1 MNILITLLIV
11 IIGTAG
17 ILIYIFNYK
26 PRSKARVKDLYAE
39 GLDLLIAGKRKAAYQ
54 NFKDIIDNPYFLPF
68 SVLFSIFIFYTHRS
82 NIQRM
87 LYGNENRFEKA
98 MIFRKNT

>member
-1 MNILITLLIV
+1 MMHILITLLIV

-54 NFKDIIDNPYFLPF
+54 NFKEIIDEDSENIKAYLRLGQ
-68 SVLFSIFIFYTHRS
+68 VLREG
-82 NIQRM
+82 
-87 LYGNENRFEKA
+87 GNA
-98 MIFRKNT
+98 LQAL